1 MSTMTVYETDIPN
14 VGRKFE
20 LAVGDGSRVVVV
32 IHHDGRRAV
41 YHRPTP
47 DADSTLLF
55 ELSGEEGRQLGTI
68 LSGAFFQPVESG
80 EPAVPLGEAIIEWVA
95 VPEASPL
102 VGETL
107 SSASLRERVGVS
119 IIAIQ
124 RGDETLANPD
134 STATI
139 RADDILVALGS
150 RDEHAALRAIV
161 DGD

>member
-1 MSTMTVYETDIPN
+1 MTVYETDIPN

-47 DADSTLLF
+47 EADSTLLF

-68 LSGAFFQPVESG
+68 LSGAFFQPVAAD
-80 EPAVPLGEAIIEWVA
+80 EPAVPLGEDILEWVD
-95 VPEASPL
+95 VPESSPL

-107 SSASLRERVGVS
+107 GSASLRERVGVS

-124 RGDETLANPD
+124 RGDQTLGNPE
-134 STATI
+134 SLTAI
-139 RADDILVALGS
+139 EAGDILVALGS
-150 RDEHAALRAIV
+150 RDEHAALRAIA
-161 DGD
+161 DDD